1 MLLDTDIISQ
11 LIGRGSFHDI
21 LIQICIH
28 LDAADIQNLACCCK
42 LWSDFILKYVNR
54 NEVFKKRRLDF
65 HLREKTPSVWIIAC
79 GPYVSCIKWDQK
91 IVVIGRGIH
100 RKARSNFVNL
110 KSIFIM
116 F

>member
-79 GPYVSCIKWDQK
+79 GQYVSCIKWDQK

-100 RKARSNFVNL
+100 
-110 KSIFIM
+110 
-116 F
+116 